1 MRRHTR
7 WFGRLSAVH
16 TGRDGTG
23 SESTWTVRSSEERGK
38 LLLGGRGQVK
48 MSVIERRQETALSF
62 SNLLSPPPD
71 HGPYLAREARD
82 NGQQREGAFAF
93 GFLHSDIALVK
104 HSIQTLI
111 AFSLLFPL

>member
-7 WFGRLSAVH
+7 WLGRLSAVH
-16 TGRDGTG
+16 MGRDGTG
-23 SESTWTVRSSEERGK
+23 SESTWTVRSSEEWGK

-48 MSVIERRQETALSF
+48 MSVIERWQETALSF

-82 NGQQREGAFAF
+82 NEKQREGAFAF
-93 GFLHSDIALVK
+93 GFHHIDIA
-104 HSIQTLI
+104 HSM
-111 AFSLLFPL
+111 